1 METLQNLPIGIQTF
15 EKLRKQGFLYVD
27 KTDLVYQL
35 ANTGQFYFLSRP
47 RRFGKSMLISTL
59 KAYFQGK
66 KELFEGLAI
75 EKLETKWT
83 KHPVLHL
90 DLNIIKKGDPA
101 SLDAI
106 LNVTLRDWEKEYG
119 SDPSENTFGTRFRGV
134 ITRAYQQ
141 TGQLVVILVDEY
153 DKPILEE
160 LDNEALQEAR
170 RSTLKEFY
178 GALKALDEYIR
189 FGLLTGVTKFSKVS
203 VFSGINNLRDI
214 SLSETYATICG
225 ITDEDIDTKL
235 MAYVKRIADKNGM
248 TVEQA
253 REELRSRYD
262 GYHFSKNSPG
272 VYNPFSLLNAFDDC
286 EFRNYWFATGTPS
299 YLVHLLKKHH
309 SNLEEVAT
317 RECDADVI
325 ESTDPQSSDP
335 VPVIYQSGYLT
346 IKGYNPRFNTYK
358 LGFPNKEVE
367 DGFLKYLLPNYTTIS
382 PSSTAFNIR
391 NFVQEIESGRIDDF
405 MRRLSSLF
413 ADTPYELVKDL
424 ENHYQNVMF
433 IVTKLMGLY
442 VNAEYHTSQGRI
454 DLVLQASDYVYV
466 MEFKLDGTAEE
477 ALQQINDKGYARP
490 FETSGRRL
498 MKVGV
503 NFSATTRNIDR
514 WIIE

>member
-1 METLQNLPIGIQTF
+1 METLQKLPIGIQTF
-15 EKLRKQGFLYVD
+15 QKLRKQGYLYVD

-35 ANTGQFYFLSRP
+35 ANSSQFNFLSRP
-47 RRFGKSMLISTL
+47 RRFGKSMLLSTL
-59 KAYFQGK
+59 EAYFEGDR
-66 KELFEGLAI
+66 ESFEGLAI

-90 DLNIIKKGDPA
+90 DLNIIKKGDPV

-119 SDPSENTFGTRFRGV
+119 SDPSENTFGTRFRG
-134 ITRAYQQ
+134 IIMRAYQQ

-178 GALKALDEYIR
+178 GALKSLDKYIR
-189 FGLLTGVTKFSKVS
+189 FCLLTGVTKFSKVS
-203 VFSGINNLRDI
+203 VFSGINNLKDI
-214 SLSETYATICG
+214 SLNETYATICG

-262 GYHFSKNSPG
+262 GYHFSENSPG

-286 EFRNYWFATGTPS
+286 TFRNYWFATGTPS

-309 SNLEEVAT
+309 SNLEEIAT
-317 RECDADVI
+317 TECDADVL

-346 IKGYNPRFNTYK
+346 IKDFDPEFRVYT

-367 DGFLKYLLPNYTTIS
+367 DGFLKYLLPNYTAIS
-382 PSSTAFNIR
+382 PSSTAFNI
-391 NFVQEIESGRIDDF
+391 E
-405 MRRLSSLF
+405 
-413 ADTPYELVKDL
+413 
-424 ENHYQNVMF
+424 
-433 IVTKLMGLY
+433 
-442 VNAEYHTSQGRI
+442 
-454 DLVLQASDYVYV
+454 
-466 MEFKLDGTAEE
+466 
-477 ALQQINDKGYARP
+477 
-490 FETSGRRL
+490 
-498 MKVGV
+498 
-503 NFSATTRNIDR
+503 
-514 WIIE
+514 

>member
-15 EKLRKQGFLYVD
+15 QKLRKQGYLYVD

-35 ANTGQFYFLSRP
+35 ANSSQFNFLSRP

-59 KAYFQGK
+59 EAYFEGDS
-66 KELFEGLAI
+66 ESFEGLAI

-90 DLNIIKKGDPA
+90 DLNIIKKGDPV

-106 LNVTLRDWEKEYG
+106 LNVTLRDWDKEYG
-119 SDPSENTFGTRFRGV
+119 SDPSENTFGTRFRG
-134 ITRAYQQ
+134 IIMRAYQQ

-160 LDNEALQEAR
+160 LDNEALQESR

-178 GALKALDEYIR
+178 GALKSLDKYIR
-189 FGLLTGVTKFSKVS
+189 FCLLTGVTKFSKVS
-203 VFSGINNLRDI
+203 VFSGINNLKDI
-214 SLSETYATICG
+214 SLSESYATICG

-262 GYHFSKNSPG
+262 GYHFSENSPG

-286 EFRNYWFATGTPS
+286 TFRNYWFATGTPS

-309 SNLEEVAT
+309 SNLEEIAT
-317 RECDADVI
+317 TECDADVL

-367 DGFLKYLLPNYTTIS
+367 DGFLKYLLPNYTTVS

-405 MRRLSSLF
+405 MHRLSSLF

-454 DLVLQASDYVYV
+454 DLVLQTSDYVYV

-477 ALQQINDKGYARP
+477 ALAQINDKGYARP
-490 FETSGRRL
+490 FEVSGRRL

>member
-1 METLQNLPIGIQTF
+1 METLQKLPIGIQTF
-15 EKLRKQGFLYVD
+15 QKLRKQGFLYVD

-35 ANTGQFYFLSRP
+35 ANSSQFNFLSRP

-59 KAYFQGK
+59 EAYFEGDR
-66 KELFEGLAI
+66 ESFEGLAI

-90 DLNIIKKGDPA
+90 DLNVADYQTKD
-101 SLDAI
+101 
-106 LNVTLRDWEKEYG
+106 TLRNKLSCELSKWEAVYGANPTEKELG
-119 SDPSENTFGTRFRGV
+119 DRFAGV
-134 ITRAYQQ
+134 ICRAYEQ
-141 TGQLVVILVDEY
+141 TGQLVVILIDEY
-153 DKPILEE
+153 DKPILET
-160 LDNEALQEAR
+160 LDNEELQANYR
-170 RSTLKEFY
+170 ATLKGFY
-178 GALKALDEYIR
+178 GALKSLDKYIR
-189 FGLLTGVTKFSKVS
+189 FCLLTGVTKFSKVS
-203 VFSGINNLRDI
+203 VFSGINNLKDI

-346 IKGYNPRFNTYK
+346 IKDFDPEFRVYT

-391 NFVQEIESGRIDDF
+391 NFVKEIQSGRIDDF

-454 DLVLQASDYVYV
+454 DLVLQTSDYVYV
-466 MEFKLDGTAEE
+466 MEFKLDGSAEE
-477 ALQQINDKGYARP
+477 ALAQINEKGYARP

>member
-1 METLQNLPIGIQTF
+1 
-15 EKLRKQGFLYVD
+15 VD

-35 ANTGQFYFLSRP
+35 ANSSQFNFLSRP
-47 RRFGKSMLISTL
+47 RRFGKSMLLSTL
-59 KAYFQGK
+59 EAYFEGDR
-66 KELFEGLAI
+66 ESFEGLAI

-90 DLNIIKKGDPA
+90 DLNIIKKGDPV

-119 SDPSENTFGTRFRGV
+119 SDPSENTFGTRFRG
-134 ITRAYQQ
+134 IIMRAYQQ

-160 LDNEALQEAR
+160 LDNEALQESR

-178 GALKALDEYIR
+178 GALKSLDKYIR
-189 FGLLTGVTKFSKVS
+189 FCLLTGVTKFSKVS
-203 VFSGINNLRDI
+203 VFSGINNLKDI
-214 SLSETYATICG
+214 SLSESYATICG

-262 GYHFSKNSPG
+262 GYHFSENSPG

-286 EFRNYWFATGTPS
+286 TFRNYWFATGTPS

-309 SNLEEVAT
+309 SNLEEIAT
-317 RECDADVI
+317 TECDADVL

-346 IKGYNPRFNTYK
+346 IKDFDPEFRVYT

-367 DGFLKYLLPNYTTIS
+367 DGFLKYLLPNYTAIS
-382 PSSTAFNIR
+382 PSSTAFNI
-391 NFVQEIESGRIDDF
+391 E
-405 MRRLSSLF
+405 
-413 ADTPYELVKDL
+413 
-424 ENHYQNVMF
+424 
-433 IVTKLMGLY
+433 
-442 VNAEYHTSQGRI
+442 
-454 DLVLQASDYVYV
+454 
-466 MEFKLDGTAEE
+466 
-477 ALQQINDKGYARP
+477 
-490 FETSGRRL
+490 
-498 MKVGV
+498 
-503 NFSATTRNIDR
+503 
-514 WIIE
+514 